1 MSRLRAFG
9 QKAGLTEEQIDKIG
23 DFENSNVYDELQI
36 LVLKYTRDLVVSH
49 KTPETVMNGLKKYL
63 SERELVELNL
73 TVGFTILINLFIKSF
88 NVL

>member
-1 MSRLRAFG
+1 MTRLRAFG
-9 QKAGLTEEQIDKIG
+9 QKAGLTERQLAKIG
-23 DFENSNVYDELQI
+23 EFETSDVYDELQL
-36 LVLKYTRDLVVSH
+36 LVLKYTRDLVMSH
-49 KTPETVMNGLKKYL
+49 TTHETVLNGLKKYL